1 MKVFKLRTDRCHIK
15 PAGGWRWKSGQ
26 KGGGDGGGDCRAVG
40 LQVRGTAPLEI
51 SFTIQGLKGLFSE
64 VAGQHPCL
72 FSEVQK

>member
-1 MKVFKLRTDRCHIK
+1 MEVR
-15 PAGGWRWKSGQ
+15 AE
-26 KGGGDGGGDCRAVG
+26 GGGGGGGDCRAVG